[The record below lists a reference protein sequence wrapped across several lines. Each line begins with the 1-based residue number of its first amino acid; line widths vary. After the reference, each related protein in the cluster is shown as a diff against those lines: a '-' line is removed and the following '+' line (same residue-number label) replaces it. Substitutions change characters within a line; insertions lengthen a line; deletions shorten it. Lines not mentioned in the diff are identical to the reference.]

1 MQTEAI
7 SNFHPWHNVHFGS
20 AAPEVV
26 TAVIEIPAGSK
37 GKFEIDKQNGMIKLD
52 RVLFSSVIY
61 PANYGFIPKT
71 YCGDRDPLDILV
83 FCSIEL
89 PPLSLVDAR
98 VIGVMR
104 MVDQGDAD
112 DKIIAVA
119 NNDMS
124 FQHINDISEMP
135 KHTIN
140 QLRRFFEDYKILEK
154 KEVVIDSFL
163 PKSDACGIILE
174 SIDLYKKT
182 FTN

>member
-1 MQTEAI
+1 M
-7 SNFHPWHNVHFGS
+7 
-20 AAPEVV
+20 
-26 TAVIEIPAGSK
+26 EIRFKIQSLSLATSILID
-37 GKFEIDKQNGMIKLD
+37 EITPTSGALKC
-52 RVLFSSVIY
+52 LF
-61 PANYGFIPKT
+61 
-71 YCGDRDPLDILV
+71 LV

-124 FQHINDISEMP
+124 FQHIHDISEMP
-135 KHTIN
+135 IHTIN

-163 PKSDACGIILE
+163 PKPEACGIILE
-174 SIDLYKKT
+174 SIDLYNKT

>member
-1 MQTEAI
+1 METEAT
-7 SNFHPWHNVHFGS
+7 SNFHPWHNVHFGA

-37 GKFEIDKQNGMIKLD
+37 GKFEIDKQSGMIKLD

-124 FQHINDISEMP
+124 FQHIHDISEMP

-163 PKSDACGIILE
+163 PKPDACGIILE